1 VGESFDIA
9 LIFMSPSSNFK
20 KDDHGRSLLRLVLP
34 SDLLDTFC
42 EFISASATA
51 KA

>member
-1 VGESFDIA
+1 V
-9 LIFMSPSSNFK
+9 PSGAAHDFRVIKYK
-20 KDDHGRSLLRLVLP
+20 KQIGRTLPRLVLP
-34 SDLLDTFC
+34 SILLDTFC